1 LVNFSTND
9 TNYQLYTLHSSSRK
23 AMATPVKN
31 LSNILVNKEMIT
43 KQTCTNHA
51 ECMKAIQ
58 LILDGEASKEQLE
71 HFNQNIDKCMPCVQK
86 YNLEQSIREA
96 LRCKL
101 EKKCPKDLIDSIKS
115 KINEAV

>member
-1 LVNFSTND
+1 MAIPSENLPNFIS
-9 TNYQLYTLHSSSRK
+9 K
-23 AMATPVKN
+23 
-31 LSNILVNKEMIT
+31 KEMTT

-71 HFNQNIDKCMPCVQK
+71 HFNQNIDKCLPCVHK

-101 EKKCPKDLIDSIKS
+101 EKKCPKELIDSIKT
-115 KINEAV
+115 KINETV

>member
-1 LVNFSTND
+1 MSV
-9 TNYQLYTLHSSSRK
+9 
-23 AMATPVKN
+23 
-31 LSNILVNKEMIT
+31 

-71 HFNQNIDKCMPCVQK
+71 HFNHNIDKCLPCIQK
-86 YNLEQSIREA
+86 YNLEKTIRET

-101 EKKCPKDLIDSIKS
+101 EKKCVPNDLIASIKT
-115 KINEAV
+115 KIDEAV